1 MLCGASISLM
11 AQSNIWN
18 DQPTIRDESGSK
30 KVKSKKVSGN
40 LFSLPE
46 EIEPIFQMKNWVKF
60 DVWVCLLIIILPKTL
75 LPNEIPE

>member
-1 MLCGASISLM
+1 MLCGASIPLM